1 MSTDFDAAVIG
12 SGIGG
17 LTCAALLSRQGMRT
31 AVLERFSR
39 IGGCAQEFSRNS
51 FTFDSSVH
59 SVSMGDSGF
68 VSGLLAQLGVR
79 KKLDIVPNTSTARV
93 LSPGFSYTLPADMAG
108 LTDSLCRDF
117 PHERTAVRAIL
128 DDMRRLFTQYKGNL
142 AGGEASLASPGVSAA
157 GSYKE
162 YIEHFVA
169 DPRLRF
175 LLGSIWPFGGS
186 SPSIAPFYNAFI
198 FIAHACDGSHYVKGG
213 FAALAQ
219 ALSAAVTSCGGEVR
233 TSWPVRSLRM
243 EHGRVVAAVGD
254 RGEEITARVFVSNIS
269 PYLLHRTLVPEP
281 SRKALWLRR
290 LENLSPSVSAV
301 CVYLGVEGDA
311 AGIAEQNI
319 TLWFGSND
327 HDAIY
332 RRIRSGLPADID
344 HLVIARPPDPGRG
357 ACITLIH
364 LVKQQPGIAWHDEK
378 KRIADAMI
386 QKAKELLGDFTP
398 KIRVCEVASPDT
410 FERYTGNTAGALYGF
425 ENTSDLYGRSKLP
438 FTTYIPNLYQAGHWT
453 KAGGGIYNVMSS
465 GKAVADMIL
474 KQE

>member
-1 MSTDFDAAVIG
+1 LSNDFDAAVIG

-17 LTCAALLSRQGMRT
+17 LTCAALLSRCGMRT
-31 AVLERFSR
+31 VVLERFSR
-39 IGGCAQEFSRNS
+39 IGGCAQEFSRNG

-59 SVSMGDSGF
+59 SVSMGEGGF

-93 LSPGFSYTLPADMAG
+93 LSPGFSYTLPADLGG
-108 LTDSLCRDF
+108 LTDSLCRSF
-117 PHERTAVRAIL
+117 PQERGIVPVL
-128 DDMRRLFTQYKGNL
+128 LSDMERLFAVYKGNL
-142 AGGEASLASPGVSAA
+142 SGGEASLAPPGIGPTST
-157 GSYKE
+157 YRE

-198 FIAHACDGSHYVKGG
+198 FIAHALEGSHYVKGG
-213 FAALAQ
+213 FAAFAQTLAD
-219 ALSAAVTSCGGEVR
+219 AITASGGEVR
-233 TSWPVRSLRM
+233 TRWAARSLRI
-243 EHGRVVAAVGD
+243 ERGRVVAVIND
-254 RGEEITARVFVSNIS
+254 RGEELSARVVVSNIS
-269 PYLLHRTLVPEP
+269 PYLLHRTLIPEP

-301 CVYLGVEGDA
+301 CVYLGLEGDA
-311 AGIAEQNI
+311 ADIAEHSL

-332 RRIRSGLPADID
+332 RRIQSGLPADID
-344 HLVIARPPDPGRG
+344 HLVIVRPPDPARG

-364 LVKQQPGIAWHDEK
+364 LVKQQPGVAWHDEK

-386 QKAKELLGDFTP
+386 KKATEVLGDFTP
-398 KIRVCEVASPDT
+398 RIRVRETASPDT
-410 FERYTGNTAGALYGF
+410 FERYTGNTAGAMYGF
-425 ENTSDLYGRSKLP
+425 ENASDLYGRSKLP
-438 FTTYIPNLYQAGHWT
+438 FTTYIPNLFQAGHWT
-453 KAGGGIYNVMSS
+453 KAGGGIYNVMAS

-474 KQE
+474 KQK

>member
-1 MSTDFDAAVIG
+1 LSTDFDAAVIG

-17 LTCAALLSRQGMRT
+17 LTCAALLSQQGMRT
-31 AVLERFSR
+31 VVLERFSR
-39 IGGCAQEFSRNS
+39 IGGYAQEFSRKG

-59 SVSMGDSGF
+59 SVSMGDNGF
-68 VSGLLAQLGVR
+68 VSGLLAQLGLR
-79 KKLDIVPNTSTARV
+79 EKLDIVPNTSTARV
-93 LSPGFSYTLPADMAG
+93 LSPDFSYTLPADLGG

-117 PHERTAVRAIL
+117 PHESRAVPAL
-128 DDMRRLFTQYKGNL
+128 LADMERLFAVYKGNL
-142 AGGEASLASPGVSAA
+142 ADGVASLASPGVGPS

-162 YIEHFVA
+162 YIDHFVA

-198 FIAHACDGSHYVKGG
+198 FIAHACEGSHYVKGG

-219 ALSAAVTSCGGEVR
+219 ALSAAITSRGGEVR
-233 TSWPVRSLRM
+233 TLWPARSLRM
-243 EHGRVVAAVGD
+243 ERGRVVAAVGD
-254 RGEEITARVFVSNIS
+254 RGEEIAARVFVSNIS

-301 CVYLGVEGDA
+301 CVYLGMEGDA
-311 AGIAEQNI
+311 AGIAEENL

-332 RRIRSGLPADID
+332 RRIGSGLPADID

-357 ACITLIH
+357 QCITLIH
-364 LVKQQPGIAWHDEK
+364 LVKQQPGIAWRDEK
-378 KRIADAMI
+378 KRIADAMM

-438 FTTYIPNLYQAGHWT
+438 FTTYIPNLFQAGHWT
-453 KAGGGIYNVMSS
+453 KAGGGIYNVMAS
-465 GKAVADMIL
+465 GKAVADMIS
-474 KQE
+474 KG

>member
-1 MSTDFDAAVIG
+1 
-12 SGIGG
+12 
-17 LTCAALLSRQGMRT
+17 
-31 AVLERFSR
+31 
-39 IGGCAQEFSRNS
+39 
-51 FTFDSSVH
+51 
-59 SVSMGDSGF
+59 
-68 VSGLLAQLGVR
+68 
-79 KKLDIVPNTSTARV
+79 
-93 LSPGFSYTLPADMAG
+93 
-108 LTDSLCRDF
+108 
-117 PHERTAVRAIL
+117 
-128 DDMRRLFTQYKGNL
+128 MRRLFTQYKGNL